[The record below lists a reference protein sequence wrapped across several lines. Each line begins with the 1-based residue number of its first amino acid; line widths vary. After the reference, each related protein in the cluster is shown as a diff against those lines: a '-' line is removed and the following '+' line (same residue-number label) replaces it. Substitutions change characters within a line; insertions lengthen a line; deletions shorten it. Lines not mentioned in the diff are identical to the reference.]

1 MFCQVWIISGI
12 HDFYYN
18 MNGSDVVRF
27 KQCKRHKQYN
37 SIDRCVVMA
46 LFLSAGDFMNWDY
59 WMKTSGSE
67 VVKLLQLVSWSPDVS
82 AIIVN
87 TLLSAEKVCITSSY
101 CFLLW

>member
-1 MFCQVWIISGI
+1 
-12 HDFYYN
+12 
-18 MNGSDVVRF
+18 
-27 KQCKRHKQYN
+27 
-37 SIDRCVVMA
+37 MA

-101 CFLLW
+101 SFFCGKIKDSILYSIMAMCFQSIRCRP